1 MCYDDVLALRSG
13 CEDIF
18 MYSHRTRHI
27 GEDECIDKRLLL
39 SLRGMMSKH
48 VGAFVNERGP
58 DLEPS
63 GYVLNHGDMEG

>member
-1 MCYDDVLALRSG
+1 
-13 CEDIF
+13 